1 MTASFVA
8 PGRLDTR
15 HLAALIGRRVQ
26 RTWMANGIR
35 RRDEG
40 RVAMVVP
47 SRRGDCLMVT
57 RQDDSVDVW
66 HVGDLEADYRV
77 LGEHPF

>member
-1 MTASFVA
+1 MTAALTDLRRTDS
-8 PGRLDTR
+8 GQ
-15 HLAALIGRRVQ
+15 LAALIGRRVQ
-26 RTWMANGIR
+26 RTWTANGDR

-66 HVGDLEADYRV
+66 YVGDTDSEYQVLDDY
-77 LGEHPF
+77 PF

>member
-1 MTASFVA
+1 MTASFVEA
-8 PGRLDTR
+8 GRLDSR

-26 RTWMANGIR
+26 RTWIANGIR

-47 SRRGDCLMVT
+47 SRRGECLMVT

-66 HVGDLEADYRV
+66 YVGDLDADYRV

>member
-1 MTASFVA
+1 MTASFVDA
-8 PGRLDTR
+8 ARLDSR

-26 RTWMANGIR
+26 RTWKVEDGR
-35 RRDEG
+35 RCDEG

-66 HVGDLEADYRV
+66 YVGDTDSEYQV
-77 LGEHPF
+77 LGEYHL